1 MKLIAARAEAGLLQ
15 REVIAELKKR
25 GCHISKNTLI
35 SYEKGRTKPDI
46 ATAKMLADLYG
57 QPIDNIDFF

>member
-1 MKLIAARAEAGLLQ
+1 MKLIAARAEAGMLQ
-15 REVIAELKKR
+15 REVVEELKKR

-46 ATAKMLADLYG
+46 DTARMLADLYG
-57 QPIDNIDFF
+57 QPLENINF